1 MLDTT
6 HLSLLYNLNFSATGA
21 KVINPIL
28 SISETNEKSN
38 NNQTNKE
45 QQQQTYDSALKC
57 HYEYELPAFVLDK
70 LQ

>member
-21 KVINPIL
+21 IVINPIL

-45 QQQQTYDSALKC
+45 QQQQNYDSALKC
-57 HYEYELPAFVLDK
+57 HY
-70 LQ
+70 